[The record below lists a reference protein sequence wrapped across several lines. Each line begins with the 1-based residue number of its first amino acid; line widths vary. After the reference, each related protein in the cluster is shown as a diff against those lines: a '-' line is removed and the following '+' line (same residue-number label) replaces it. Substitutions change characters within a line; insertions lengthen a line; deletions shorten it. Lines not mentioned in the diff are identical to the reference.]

1 MIQGTNVISFIFIS
15 EILDILYFFSL
26 LIVTAVF

>member
-15 EILDILYFFSL
+15 EILDILYIFLL